1 MNKKPCKTKTCYFLG
16 LAGIVGAAFFLFTML
31 SLDIVQSGTNPVLK
45 TISDLV
51 HGSYGWM
58 QSLAFALVGFWF
70 FIFVHRLY
78 STTVKKLSSLTAASF
93 LGVTSIGFLLI
104 AIFPSQTDALEQTV
118 QGIIH
123 NSVAGLISSSFIIG
137 CLAFALYFRK
147 DPRWKRYWTYTTLT
161 VIACVAFAML
171 WALLPA
177 EWQLRGLGERL
188 LLTSGF
194 IWVAVISVKILRLC
208 RQPQE
213 IEPD

>member
-1 MNKKPCKTKTCYFLG
+1 MDKKPHKLKACYFLG
-16 LAGIVGAAFFLFTML
+16 LAGIIVAALFLLIML
-31 SLDIVQSGTNPVLK
+31 ALDVIQSGSNPILK

-51 HGSYGWM
+51 HGSYGWL

-70 FIFVHRLY
+70 FVFVSRLY
-78 STTVKKLSSLTAASF
+78 SMTIKRISSLTAASF
-93 LGVTSIGFLLI
+93 LGITSIGFLLI
-104 AIFPSQTDALEQTV
+104 AIFPSQSGALEQTV

-137 CLAFALYFRK
+137 CLAFAIHFRK

-161 VIACVAFAML
+161 VIACLMFTLL
-171 WALLPA
+171 WALIPP

-194 IWVAVISVKILRLC
+194 AWVMVISLKMVRLC

-213 IEPD
+213 IERQ